1 MINEDIKVI
10 ISVLGLVVSILA
22 VLKSHN
28 ANKISQAGVEK
39 AEEANRISKE
49 ANNTAARSLEV
60 SKRENISRFAI
71 EITDIEWNNDGFL
84 SLNCQSKCN
93 VW

>member
-1 MINEDIKVI
+1 MWGREKMDIGKWINKIYSGGYHDQRIYNGNFLCDRTWGFY
-10 ISVLGLVVSILA
+10 SCRY
-22 VLKSHN
+22 HN

-60 SKRENISRFAI
+60 SK
-71 EITDIEWNNDGFL
+71 
-84 SLNCQSKCN
+84 
-93 VW
+93 